1 MMMREL
7 TRFIVAGMAVI
18 SLYSCSAKRF
28 ERSLEGFNVI
38 EQRGGATI
46 GYSTASGLKLLE
58 ADGYVFKDLNGN
70 GVLDSYE
77 DWRLPYRRRAED
89 LASRMSIEQ
98 IAGLMLY
105 SRHQAVPTDS
115 YGEWSSTYNGV
126 TLEESGLPVSAVS
139 DKQKAFLENDNVRAV
154 LVVRVSSPEDAAR
167 WNNNLQSFCEGL
179 GLGIPVNISSDPRH
193 EPKGRA
199 EFNGG
204 SGGRISFWPASLGI
218 AATFDPAAA
227 YEFGRIASKEYRALG
242 IATALSPQADLGTEP
257 RWARYDGT
265 FGETPVL
272 ATDMVRA
279 YIDGFQTTE
288 GAEDGW
294 GAESVNTMVKHW
306 PGGGTGEGGRDAHYG
321 FGKYSVFPGGELETQ
336 LKPFLEGAFKLNGPT
351 SEASAVMPYYTISYG
366 VDPSGRNVGNGF
378 SGYIVDE
385 MLRGQYGYDGVV
397 CTDWG
402 ITHDHFSIEGATGKC
417 WGVEE
422 LSVAERH
429 YEVIKA
435 GVDQFGGNNDVAPVL
450 EAYGMYV
457 RDFGEEN
464 ARRRFEKSAV
474 RLLMNMFRTGLFENP
489 YTDPYVAGSLVG
501 CDEFVEAGYEV
512 QLKSVVMLKNK
523 ASAIPFR
530 EGMKVYFP
538 KRHITSENVF
548 LGAGTAEDHWEYPV
562 DTSVVSR
569 YFDITDSPEEAD
581 FAFVYIQNPDSPFG
595 YDVNDR
601 KNGGNGYL
609 PISIQYEDY
618 KAVDARGTSIAG
630 GDPLEPFVNRS
641 YKGKSV
647 RTNNRE
653 DMVLVRDVKAL
664 MGDRPVVVAV
674 NTLRPFM
681 PGEIE
686 PYSDVLLLG
695 MNVQAAA
702 VLDLVSGKHEP
713 SGLLPMQMPA
723 SMRTVELQYEDRPG
737 DMEPYCDSDGNVY
750 DFAFGLNW
758 SGRISDWRTEKYK

>member
-1 MMMREL
+1 MRKLL
-7 TRFIVAGMAVI
+7 TNCLLAGVAAL
-18 SLYSCSAKRF
+18 SLQSCSASWS
-28 ERSLEGFNVI
+28 ERPADGFNVI
-38 EQRGGATI
+38 EQRGGATL

-58 ADGYVFKDLNGN
+58 EDGYVFKDLNAN
-70 GVLDSYE
+70 GLLDVYE
-77 DWRLPYRRRAED
+77 DWRLPHRRRAED
-89 LASRMSIEQ
+89 LAARMSVEQ

-105 SRHQAVPTDS
+105 SKHQAVPTDS

-126 TLEESGLPVSAVS
+126 TLEESGLPVSAIS

-179 GLGIPVNISSDPRH
+179 GLGVPVNISSDPRH
-193 EPKGRA
+193 ELKGRA

-204 SGGRISFWPASLGI
+204 SGGRISIWPIPLGI
-218 AATFDPAAA
+218 AATFDPSVAL
-227 YEFGRIASKEYRALG
+227 EFGQVASKEYRALG

-265 FGETPVL
+265 FGENPCL

-288 GAEDGW
+288 GTEDGW

-336 LKPFLEGAFKLNGPT
+336 LRPFLEGAFSLDGPT
-351 SEASAVMPYYTISYG
+351 VEASAVMPYYTISYG
-366 VDPSGRNVGNGF
+366 LGPSGKNVGNGF
-378 SGYIVDE
+378 SEYIVED

-402 ITHDHFSIEGATGKC
+402 ITHDHLSIEGATGKC
-417 WGVEE
+417 WGVEG
-422 LSVAERH
+422 LTVAERH

-435 GVDQFGGNNDVAPVL
+435 GVDQFGGNNDVGPVL
-450 EAYGMYV
+450 EAYNMYV
-457 RDFGEEN
+457 RDFGDKK
-464 ARRRFEKSAV
+464 ARERFEQSAV

-489 YTDPYVAGSLVG
+489 YTDPSVAGELVG
-501 CDEFVEAGYEV
+501 CREFVEAGYEA
-512 QLKSVVMLKNK
+512 QLKSIVMLKNK
-523 ASAIPFR
+523 SSVVPVTER
-530 EGMKVYFP
+530 TKVYFP

-548 LGAGTAEDHWEYPV
+548 LGTETVEDYWEYPV
-562 DTSVVSR
+562 DTAVVSQ
-569 YFDITDSPEEAD
+569 YFDIVDRPEDAD

-595 YDVNDR
+595 YDVKD
-601 KNGGNGYL
+601 KDKGGNGYQ
-609 PISIQYEDY
+609 PISLQYGDY
-618 KAVDARGTSIAG
+618 KAVDARSESIAG
-630 GDPLEPFVNRS
+630 GDPLESFVNRS

-653 DMVLVRDVKAL
+653 DMVLVRDTKAR
-664 MGDRPVVVAV
+664 MGDKPVIVAV
-674 NTLRPFM
+674 NTLRPFV

-686 PYSDVLLLG
+686 PYSDVLLLS
-695 MNVQAAA
+695 MNVQASAI
-702 VLDLVSGKHEP
+702 LDIVSGRYEP

-723 SMRTVELQYEDRPG
+723 SMKTVELQYEDRPG
-737 DMEPYCDSDGNVY
+737 DMDAYRDSEGNVY
-750 DFAFGLNW
+750 DFAFGMNW
-758 SGRISDWRTEKYK
+758 SGKINDGRTRKF

>member
-1 MMMREL
+1 MRKL
-7 TRFIVAGMAVI
+7 LISCLIAGVAVFY
-18 SLYSCSAKRF
+18 LQSCSARWS
-28 ERSLEGFNVI
+28 ERHADGFNVI
-38 EQRGGATI
+38 EQRNGATL
-46 GYSTASGLKLLE
+46 GYSPASGLQLLE
-58 ADGYVFKDLNGN
+58 EDGYVFKDLNAN
-70 GVLDSYE
+70 GVLDTYE
-77 DWRLPYRRRAED
+77 DWRLPDRRRAEN
-89 LASRMSIEQ
+89 LASLMSVEQ

-105 SRHQAVPTDS
+105 SKHQAVPTDS

-126 TLEESGLPVSAVS
+126 TLEESGLPVSAIS
-139 DKQKAFLENDNVRAV
+139 DKQKAFLEKDNVRAV

-204 SGGRISFWPASLGI
+204 AGGRISIWPNPLGI
-218 AATFDPAAA
+218 AATFDPAVAL
-227 YEFGRIASKEYRALG
+227 EFGRIASREYRALG

-257 RWARYDGT
+257 RWARFDGT
-265 FGETPVL
+265 FGENVSL

-279 YIDGFQTTE
+279 YVDGFQTTD
-288 GAEDGW
+288 GTDDGW

-306 PGGGTGEGGRDAHYG
+306 PGGGTGEGGRDAHYS
-321 FGKYSVFPGGELETQ
+321 FGKYSVFPGGELDTQ
-336 LKPFLEGAFKLNGPT
+336 LKPFLEGAFNLEGPT

-378 SGYIVDE
+378 SGYIIGD

-402 ITHDHFSIEGATGKC
+402 ITHDHLSVEGATGKC
-417 WGVEE
+417 WGVEG
-422 LSVAERH
+422 LTVAERH

-435 GVDQFGGNNDVAPVL
+435 GVDQFGGNNDMGPVL
-450 EAYGMYV
+450 EAYGMYA
-457 RDFGEEN
+457 RDFGEEK
-464 ARRRFEKSAV
+464 ARERFERSAV

-489 YTDPYVAGSLVG
+489 YADPSAAGDIVG
-501 CDEFVEAGYEV
+501 CDEFVEAGYEA

-523 ASAIPFR
+523 SSVIPVAER
-530 EGMKVYFP
+530 RKVYFP

-548 LGAGTAEDHWEYPV
+548 LGTETTDDYWEYPM

-569 YFDITDSPEEAD
+569 YFDIVDDPAAAD

-595 YDVNDR
+595 YDAGDR
-601 KNGGNGYL
+601 RNGGNGYL
-609 PISIQYEDY
+609 PVSLQYEDY
-618 KAVDARGTSIAG
+618 EAVDAREVSIAG
-630 GDPLEPFVNRS
+630 GDPLESFVNRS

-653 DMVLVRDVKAL
+653 DMVLVRNVKAL
-664 MGDRPVVVAV
+664 MGDKPVITAV
-674 NTLRPFM
+674 NTLRPFV
-681 PGEIE
+681 PAEIE

-702 VLDLVSGKHEP
+702 ILDIVGGRYEP
-713 SGLLPMQMPA
+713 SGLLPMQMPV
-723 SMRTVELQYEDRPG
+723 SMKTVELQYEDRGG
-737 DMEPYCDSDGNVY
+737 DMEAYSDSEGNVY
-750 DFAFGLNW
+750 DFAFGMDW
-758 SGRISDWRTEKYK
+758 SGRIEDSRTEKY